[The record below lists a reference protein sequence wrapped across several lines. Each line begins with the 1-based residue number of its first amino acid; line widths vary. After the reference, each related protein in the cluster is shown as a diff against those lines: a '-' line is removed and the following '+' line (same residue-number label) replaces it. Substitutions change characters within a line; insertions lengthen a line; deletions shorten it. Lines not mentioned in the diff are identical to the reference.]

1 MTVSIGFC
9 PGMPGDLEG
18 HPPWY
23 EAGHHRGCMIATL
36 DSGGPAGVSW
46 SPQAPA
52 LGPAQAF
59 SRWLDP
65 GTSAKAALAFQGTA
79 PNLLALSLVFQPE
92 RHPSKLHGNQRQ

>member
-46 SPQAPA
+46 SLTFPVPHLLSLRKQSGLLAPELQAP
-52 LGPAQAF
+52 LW
-59 SRWLDP
+59 SE
-65 GTSAKAALAFQGTA
+65 
-79 PNLLALSLVFQPE
+79 NLSY
-92 RHPSKLHGNQRQ
+92 